1 MFPGKR
7 RDDGDVTATTP
18 NATIRRA
25 ADAIGLAAAGAKN
38 SAVGRWVVATPQG
51 GYPQTI
57 NETSVPTLIANTFT
71 SPEHPQTTAR
81 FIASMDPKVA
91 FGVAQLLEAVA
102 EADLAAAH
110 DAAVKL
116 AVDYLRE
123 TRLCPSCGRDVGVT
137 AAGGLVDHGTMASD
151 CPGERTAL

>member
-1 MFPGKR
+1 MTR
-7 RDDGDVTATTP
+7 TAP

-51 GYPQTI
+51 GYPQAI
-57 NETSVPTLIANTFT
+57 SETSVPTLIAKTFEG
-71 SPEHPQTTAR
+71 PQHPQATAP

-91 FGVAQLLEAVA
+91 FGVAKLLNAVA
-102 EADLAAAH
+102 DADLAAAH
-110 DAAVKL
+110 AAAADL

-123 TRLCPSCGRDVGVT
+123 TRKCPTCGWDVAVEADGT
-137 AAGGLVDHGTMASD
+137 LGHHGTMAAD
-151 CPGERTAL
+151 CPGENEETQAA

>member
-1 MFPGKR
+1 MKTAPTGMIE
-7 RDDGDVTATTP
+7 GVTATTP

-57 NETSVPTLIANTFT
+57 NETSVPTLIANTFDG
-71 SPEHPQTTAR
+71 PQHPQTTAP

-91 FGVAQLLEAVA
+91 FGVARLLEAVA
-102 EADLAAAH
+102 DADLAAAH
-110 DAAVKL
+110 AAATDL

-123 TRLCPSCGRDVGVT
+123 TRQCPACGREVAVT
-137 AAGGLVDHGTMASD
+137 ATGALSDHGTAAAD
-151 CPGERTAL
+151 CPGEST